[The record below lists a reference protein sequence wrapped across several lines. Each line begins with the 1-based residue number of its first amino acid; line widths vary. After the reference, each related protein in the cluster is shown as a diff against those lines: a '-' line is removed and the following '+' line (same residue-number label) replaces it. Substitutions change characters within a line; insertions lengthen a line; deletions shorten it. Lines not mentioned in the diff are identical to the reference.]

1 MQRRSF
7 LKNSI
12 LTGLGLSIGDSVMAL
27 SSLKASSKSITI
39 IHTNDIHSR
48 IEPFPNDG
56 GRNANQ
62 GGMTKL
68 ASLVNKVRSDS
79 DNVLLLDSGDFFQ
92 GTPYFNLYRGELE
105 LKLMSQMGYDASTLG
120 NHEFDNG
127 LEGILQQL
135 EHAKFEILSSNYDFS
150 DTILKEAFRP
160 FKIFKKSGIKI
171 GVFALG
177 ISLEGLVGSKNY
189 GKTKYLDPVEV
200 AKEMIEELKRN
211 RCDLIICLSHLGYSY
226 RSEKIDDLKLASQV
240 SGIDL
245 ILGGH
250 THTFLDEPT
259 LVKNAEGHT
268 TIVNQVGTGA
278 LRLGKL
284 DFEFSNSD
292 KITFASSRNLT
303 IY

>member
-1 MQRRSF
+1 M
-7 LKNSI
+7 
-12 LTGLGLSIGDSVMAL
+12 TGLGLSIGDSVMAL